1 MRWYRLSIG
10 NYNKIYSHTYKRNED
25 GFLTVKSYDTKRY
38 GATSSGGVTFESMK
52 TFPRNYN
59 PTPLNIEFEV
69 NSYGGNGNSSTIC
82 GIRLHSQSISLFR
95 NLQNQVTQK
104 EKDGEGLDVT
114 LEAGW
119 DYENPLVKNKMG
131 YTYINSGSMVIFK
144 GQMAGISGDFNG
156 KTSHINITAAYT
168 RKHSADT
175 KFRVQIKK
183 GEVLIGPDK
192 EGNVKLG
199 DDGYYNCNT
208 LLEVLQLLIR
218 PDVKVAVTDDI
229 VEIKNNKEDDLNWE
243 IQNIQDFQYHIW
255 DDFNLK
261 LFIDNQTSMVIL
273 YQVNENLKDDDEII
287 NDAYPKIREAKKKK
301 LSQSNDLTDDQL
313 TAISQAKEIKL
324 SELLTQPT
332 FLGFS
337 TMLNVTTALRPDI
350 TLGSII
356 KLPTTIMNMGGSF
369 STGSQYIATTAN
381 QIDLTYSGQ
390 WIVTECRHRGN
401 FYGKSGDSW
410 CSQFVCIAD
419 ANYKKEQEAAEK
431 KKALANQVIETS
443 KKQMARQLAAKGLW
457 SGV

>member
-10 NYNKIYSHTYKRNED
+10 DYDKIYSHTYTKNED
-25 GFLTVKSYDTKRY
+25 GYLTVKSYDTKRY
-38 GATSSGGVTFESMK
+38 GATNSSGLTFESMK
-52 TFPRNYN
+52 SFPRNYN
-59 PTPLNIEFEV
+59 PTPINIEFEV

-95 NLQNQVTQK
+95 NLQNQVTK
-104 EKDGEGLDVT
+104 LEAEGKGLDIT

-131 YTYINSGSMVIFK
+131 YTSLNSGSMVVFK

-175 KFRVQIKK
+175 KFRVQIKA
-183 GEVLIGPDK
+183 GEVLIGKDK
-192 EGNVKLG
+192 ENNVKLG

-218 PDVKVAVTDDI
+218 PDVKVAVTDE
-229 VEIKNNKEDDLNWE
+229 VGEIKNNKKDDLNWE
-243 IQNIQDFQYHIW
+243 IRNIQDFQYHIW
-255 DDFNLK
+255 DDFQLK
-261 LFIDNQTSMVIL
+261 MFIDNQTSMVIL
-273 YQVNENLKDDDEII
+273 YKENETLKSDDEKI
-287 NDAYPKIREAKKKK
+287 NEAYPKIREAKKKK
-301 LSQSNDLTDDQL
+301 LSQSSDLTNSQL
-313 TAISQAKEIKL
+313 TSISQAKNIEL

-369 STGSQYIATTAN
+369 STGSQYIADIAN

-419 ANYKKEQEAAEK
+419 ANYKKEQDEK
-431 KKALANQVIETS
+431 KVALANSVIEKS
-443 KKQMARQLAAKGLW
+443 KKQMARQMAAQGL
-457 SGV
+457 GG